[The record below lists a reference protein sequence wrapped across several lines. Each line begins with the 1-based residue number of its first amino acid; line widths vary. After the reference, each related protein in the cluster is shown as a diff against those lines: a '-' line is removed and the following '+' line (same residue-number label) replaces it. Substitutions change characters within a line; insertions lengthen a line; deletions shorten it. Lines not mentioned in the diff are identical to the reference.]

1 MITASCSKCIG
12 AMADAAL
19 QQAISARD
27 KQVTSL
33 LSNPSAAVKAALVDP
48 PYTATEGETRKLSV
62 KVVVKAIGS
71 VPEKEVPAVIDAL
84 DGDERDVLMKYLYR
98 GMEEAESC
106 NQLLKWHGILTDKA
120 GNGCIMRALSET
132 TRL

>member
-1 MITASCSKCIG
+1 MWAE
-12 AMADAAL
+12 
-19 QQAISARD
+19 Q
-27 KQVTSL
+27 
-33 LSNPSAAVKAALVDP
+33 
-48 PYTATEGETRKLSV
+48 KLSV

>member
-1 MITASCSKCIG
+1 
-12 AMADAAL
+12 MADAAL